1 MKYEHQF
8 GTDSTEADPVGA
20 DPVGTD
26 PGGSDVWTPTESLE
40 VLNRSAAVLV
50 KHLDPK
56 LVPLPEATAV
66 MEAFIGLERLAVAGR
81 ILMSSRATEAG
92 QWRRSGFSTPE
103 EWLASKQG
111 TSRGRAKADL
121 GTSNKLGDLD
131 ATADA
136 VRDGK
141 LSAEQAGA
149 IADAAAVNPSAEAD
163 LLDRAEQT
171 SLAGLKEEAARRKAE
186 REDQAAKEKRIRR
199 ERSVRTWTTGE
210 GEWHLHAKGPAV
222 DAAGFAKDLEAL
234 VDARFK
240 KARKELPQD
249 KWEKRDAYAFDA
261 LVGAGDEGGALEARS
276 DRPKSSRPVKH
287 LALLRVDLAAL
298 VRGNVTDGELCE
310 IAGFGPVSVDAARNL
325 LGDSLLKLVL
335 TDGVDVQNVTHAGRG
350 PRIAQ
355 EIALLWTQPK
365 CCVTGCDNSRMLEV
379 DHRIGYATNR
389 VTELPN
395 LNRPCSHH
403 HDLKT
408 YQGWDF
414 AKERAPDG
422 RLHLVAPDDP
432 RHPHQRLPDTG

>member
-1 MKYEHQF
+1 MLHHMKFEHQF
-8 GTDSTEADPVGA
+8 GSDSGSADPFDA
-20 DPVGTD
+20 DS
-26 PGGSDVWTPTESLE
+26 GGSDVWTPTDSLE
-40 VLNRSAAVLV
+40 VLNRSAALLV

-56 LVPLPEATAV
+56 LVPLPEATDV
-66 MEAFIGLERLAVAGR
+66 MDAFIKLERLAVAGR
-81 ILMSSRATEAG
+81 MLMTARATEAG
-92 QWRRSGFSTPE
+92 HWRRSGFSTPE

-121 GTSNKLGDLD
+121 GTSEKLGDLD

-149 IADAAAVNPSAEAD
+149 IADAATANPSAEAD
-163 LLDRAEQT
+163 LLDHAKGT

-186 REDQAAKEKRIRR
+186 REDQAAKERRIRR
-199 ERSVRTWTTGE
+199 ERSVRTWTTPE

-234 VDARFK
+234 IDARFK
-240 KARKELPQD
+240 TARKELPQD
-249 KWEKRDAYAFDA
+249 KWEKRQAYAFDA
-261 LVGAGDEGGALEARS
+261 LVGDSIEARS
-276 DRPKSSRPVKH
+276 DKPKSSRPVKH
-287 LALLRVDLAAL
+287 LALLRVDLSAL

-365 CCVTGCDNSRMLEV
+365 CCVAGCDNSRMLEV
-379 DHRIGYATNR
+379 DHRIGYATER

-395 LNRPCSHH
+395 LNRPCTHH

-414 AKERAPDG
+414 ANERAPDG
-422 RLHLVAPDDP
+422 RLHLVPPDHP
-432 RHPHQRLPDTG
+432 RHPRHPGNDPPP